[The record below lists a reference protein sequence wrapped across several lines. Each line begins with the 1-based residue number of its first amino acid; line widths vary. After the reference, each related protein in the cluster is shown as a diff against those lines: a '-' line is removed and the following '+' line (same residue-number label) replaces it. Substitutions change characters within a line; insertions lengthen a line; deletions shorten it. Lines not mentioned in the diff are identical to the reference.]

1 VALWLWATAEG
12 VGSARQLEKLC
23 AEHLAYRW
31 LCGGVEIDHQTSR
44 EFRLMHGEALDGL
57 LARGLAALVEE
68 AAINLELVSPETLK
82 AQALTGASLVG
93 RRRRLKALAA
103 AAASRVQELCTALDR
118 DDPIADERHARAAR
132 GHTAQQEGVHV
143 NAALAQMKKFSRTRA
158 KKPVLG

>member
-1 VALWLWATAEG
+1 
-12 VGSARQLEKLC
+12 
-23 AEHLAYRW
+23 
-31 LCGGVEIDHQTSR
+31 
-44 EFRLMHGEALDGL
+44 
-57 LARGLAALVEE
+57 
-68 AAINLELVSPETLK
+68 LELVSPETLK